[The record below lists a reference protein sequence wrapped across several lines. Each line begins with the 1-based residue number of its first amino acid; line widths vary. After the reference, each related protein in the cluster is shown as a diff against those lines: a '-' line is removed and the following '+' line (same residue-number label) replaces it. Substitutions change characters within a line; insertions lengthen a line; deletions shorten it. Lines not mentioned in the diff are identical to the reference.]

1 MRTDRGELSVAV
13 EEVVLLGKALRP
25 PPDKDKGLTDVEVR
39 YRQRY
44 VDLMANERTRRIFEI
59 RRA

>member
-13 EEVVLLGKALRP
+13 SSVVLLGKALRP

-39 YRQRY
+39 YRRRY
-44 VDLMANERTRRIFEI
+44 LDSATNPPTAHDRP
-59 RRA
+59 